1 MPIWELRVA
10 AEPGAIV
17 ALEAALG
24 GQTHPGWS
32 IWDDRLSGRV
42 WLNGYFE
49 SRAAAKAAWKQMRA
63 AWKGAAGTRG
73 TPALRRLADT
83 EWRVSYKRHFKPG
96 RCGRLHW
103 APEWERKTYRVPSGD
118 SVVWLEPG
126 LAFGTGNHETTR
138 LAIGRLVAFAKDR
151 TRAGTRCRSV
161 IDVGCGSGI
170 LSISAVRLG
179 LGPVVGFDCDPEAV
193 AVSSGNAKLNGLTS
207 GLGFSLA
214 DIRGGLSG
222 RTADLVLAN
231 IDSDVLQ
238 RHAAELMAA
247 VARGGWLA
255 LSGILSVELAQVR
268 ATFARIS
275 PDLLIDSRALGE
287 WSDLRIVRPD

>member
-1 MPIWELRVA
+1 MPLWEFRVA

-17 ALEAALG
+17 MLEAAIG
-24 GQTHPGWS
+24 EQTEPGWS
-32 IWDDRLSGRV
+32 IWEDRLSGRV
-42 WLNGYFE
+42 WLNGYFK
-49 SRAAAKAAWKQMRA
+49 SRPAAKAAWKQMSA
-63 AWKGAAGTRG
+63 ALKGGGTRG
-73 TPALRRLADT
+73 TPALRRLADA
-83 EWRVSYKRHFKPG
+83 EWRDSYKRHFKPG

-138 LAIGRLVAFAKDR
+138 LAIERLVAFAKDR
-151 TRAGTRCRSV
+151 TRAGMTRCRSV

-179 LGPVVGFDCDPEAV
+179 LGPVVGFDCDPEAM
-193 AVSSGNAKLNGLTS
+193 AVSSGNVKLNGLTS
-207 GLGFSLA
+207 GLEFRLA
-214 DIRGGLSG
+214 DIPGGLSG
-222 RTADLVLAN
+222 RTAGLVLAN

-247 VARGGWLA
+247 VAPGGWLA
-255 LSGILSVELAQVR
+255 LSGILSVELARVR
-268 ATFARIS
+268 ATFARIAAGMS
-275 PDLLIDSRALGE
+275 IDSHALGE